1 MDGLYRDPMPADI
14 VWTTAFLDFTPSS
27 HETGVAF
34 WSAVTGYTRSPS
46 RGHHDEFATLVPDGG
61 DAFLRVQRLAEGA
74 DRIHLDLHVAD
85 PASATR
91 QAAGCGAAVVT
102 ASSDGHVV
110 LTSPAGLVFCFVPDP
125 GGRRRPPPTRWAA
138 HTSLVDQVCIDVPR
152 AAAEQEARFWTEVT
166 GWPPHRT
173 SSAPEFR
180 PLVRPSGMP
189 LRLMVQ
195 AVGDERQPA
204 TAHLDLA
211 CDDRAAETRRHVDL
225 GARVRDV
232 TGRFTVLLDPT
243 GSAYCITD
251 RDPATG
257 LTAG

>member
-1 MDGLYRDPMPADI
+1 MRMN
-14 VWTTAFLDFTPSS
+14 
-27 HETGVAF
+27 
-34 WSAVTGYTRSPS
+34 
-46 RGHHDEFATLVPDGG
+46 
-61 DAFLRVQRLAEGA
+61 
-74 DRIHLDLHVAD
+74 
-85 PASATR
+85 
-91 QAAGCGAAVVT
+91 
-102 ASSDGHVV
+102 
-110 LTSPAGLVFCFVPDP
+110 
-125 GGRRRPPPTRWAA
+125 
-138 HTSLVDQVCIDVPR
+138 
-152 AAAEQEARFWTEVT
+152 
-166 GWPPHRT
+166 RT

-204 TAHLDLA
+204 AAHLDLA